1 MRMVI
6 LDFTEKQCQYYGCC
20 WDSGSTPNCFHTH
33 DDYLGDNQFS
43 SVDYV
48 TFCPFEKI
56 NGSQQRV
63 CLYCFQ
69 LDLTVE
75 EEETATIIRQ
85 TLTVNIFSGVQ
96 NLY

>member
-1 MRMVI
+1 MA
-6 LDFTEKQCQYYGCC
+6 
-20 WDSGSTPNCFHTH
+20 
-33 DDYLGDNQFS
+33 
-43 SVDYV
+43 
-48 TFCPFEKI
+48 FCPFEKI
-56 NGSQQRV
+56 NGSQQRG

-85 TLTVNIFSGVQ
+85 TLTVNIFSAVK